1 MKMVGLLQT
10 AAVVR
15 CWNCLTSSKDPRS
28 PRVATTMEAL
38 VAVSVRQGA
47 KSTQTL
53 TQNNCTRNIN
63 RMKQLQK
70 ELVLQ
75 NFAAK

>member
-1 MKMVGLLQT
+1 
-10 AAVVR
+10 
-15 CWNCLTSSKDPRS
+15 
-28 PRVATTMEAL
+28 MEAL